1 MDDLISKNQSLVEWK
16 EDFKGFVECLDIPRD
31 DYNGIMAYIDEVPS
45 VQPERKKW
53 KWIAYGDI
61 PTTCPCCHEDW
72 DKYVYGDIW
81 YNDDLPNYCPNC
93 GEDMRGKS

>member
-1 MDDLISKNQSLVEWK
+1 MRLIDAEA
-16 EDFKGFVECLDIPRD
+16 LDVVTFTDRD
-31 DYNGIMAYIDEVPS
+31 GTFSDGVQWILEKIDNLPTID
-45 VQPERKKW
+45 ERKKG

-61 PTTCPCCHEDW
+61 PKTCPYCHEDW

-93 GEDMRGKS
+93 GEEVRGEQE